1 LIAEIL
7 CIGTELLIG
16 DIVNTNAAYLSK
28 RLSEHGFDV
37 LYHSVCGD
45 NKERLEKTVKH
56 AFSRCDLL
64 VTTGGLGPTYD
75 DISVELCAKALG
87 LSVYTDNRVVEQ
99 LKAYFEKTGRV
110 MTENNLKQ
118 ALIPE
123 GATVL
128 MNDFGTAPGIALEKD
143 GKVLVML
150 PGPPREMKP
159 MFENQVLPYLS
170 KFTDHVLVS
179 SNINIIGMGES
190 AVEDKLRDLML
201 NSKNPTLAPYVTE
214 GEVRVRV
221 TASGKTAD
229 EANVLIEKTVNKV
242 KSILGRVVYDVDS
255 PSIAHSLVKHLIEK
269 NKTISTC
276 ESCTGGLVSA
286 SLTSVPG
293 SSEVFGYGVCTYANE
308 AKMNLVGV
316 KKETLD
322 AYGAVSEQTAKEMA
336 AGVRKLSGSDIAVSL
351 TGIAGPGGG
360 TQEKPVGL
368 VYLGV
373 SVGEKL
379 YAKKMLLGQHSAPD
393 REYIRKLAV
402 KNALMTALDELM
414 EL

>member
-1 LIAEIL
+1 
-7 CIGTELLIG
+7 
-16 DIVNTNAAYLSK
+16 
-28 RLSEHGFDV
+28 
-37 LYHSVCGD
+37 
-45 NKERLEKTVKH
+45 
-56 AFSRCDLL
+56 
-64 VTTGGLGPTYD
+64 
-75 DISVELCAKALG
+75 
-87 LSVYTDNRVVEQ
+87 
-99 LKAYFEKTGRV
+99 
-110 MTENNLKQ
+110 
-118 ALIPE
+118 
-123 GATVL
+123 
-128 MNDFGTAPGIALEKD
+128 
-143 GKVLVML
+143 
-150 PGPPREMKP
+150 
-159 MFENQVLPYLS
+159 
-170 KFTDHVLVS
+170 
-179 SNINIIGMGES
+179 
-190 AVEDKLRDLML
+190 
-201 NSKNPTLAPYVTE
+201 
-214 GEVRVRV
+214 
-221 TASGKTAD
+221 
-229 EANVLIEKTVNKV
+229 
-242 KSILGRVVYDVDS
+242 
-255 PSIAHSLVKHLIEK
+255 
-269 NKTISTC
+269 
-276 ESCTGGLVSA
+276 
-286 SLTSVPG
+286 VPG

>member
-1 LIAEIL
+1 MTLEEQVVKTL
-7 CIGTELLIG
+7 NEKGL
-16 DIVNTNAAYLSK
+16 
-28 RLSEHGFDV
+28 V
-37 LYHSVCGD
+37 L
-45 NKERLEKTVKH
+45 
-56 AFSRCDLL
+56 
-64 VTTGGLGPTYD
+64 
-75 DISVELCAKALG
+75 
-87 LSVYTDNRVVEQ
+87 
-99 LKAYFEKTGRV
+99 
-110 MTENNLKQ
+110 
-118 ALIPE
+118 
-123 GATVL
+123 AT
-128 MNDFGTAPGIALEKD
+128 A
-143 GKVLVML
+143 
-150 PGPPREMKP
+150 
-159 MFENQVLPYLS
+159 
-170 KFTDHVLVS
+170 
-179 SNINIIGMGES
+179 
-190 AVEDKLRDLML
+190 
-201 NSKNPTLAPYVTE
+201 
-214 GEVRVRV
+214 
-221 TASGKTAD
+221 
-229 EANVLIEKTVNKV
+229 
-242 KSILGRVVYDVDS
+242 
-255 PSIAHSLVKHLIEK
+255 
-269 NKTISTC
+269 